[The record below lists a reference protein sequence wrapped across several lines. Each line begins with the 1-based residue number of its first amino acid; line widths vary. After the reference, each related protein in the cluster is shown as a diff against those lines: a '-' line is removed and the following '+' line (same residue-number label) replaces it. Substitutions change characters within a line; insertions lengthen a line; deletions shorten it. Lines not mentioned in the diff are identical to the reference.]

1 MLEKCSQTHPTG
13 HISLL
18 ICFCAS

>member
-13 HISLL
+13 HISLF
-18 ICFCAS
+18 IFFCAN